1 MINNESIEMFFASLD
16 EESLEELIEIYET
29 GDENKLKKYLDKL
42 PGDIPKEELIKNLE
56 MLKEMKDMG
65 GF

>member
-29 GDENKLKKYLDKL
+29 GDESKLKEYLDKL